1 MYALCYRPAM
11 IQGIALGANSGGTL
25 ESVTHDAITVTS
37 QYEDYFRQET
47 GWSGLLYKC
56 ANANS
61 TRTGL
66 VRQNRTDCSRHPFDA
81 TRQNSK

>member
-1 MYALCYRPAM
+1 M
-11 IQGIALGANSGGTL
+11 IQGITLGANSGGTL

-56 ANANS
+56 TNAKY
-61 TRTGL
+61 THRTCQTKSDRL
-66 VRQNRTDCSRHPFDA
+66 QPASV
-81 TRQNSK
+81 